1 MGINELASKA
11 KDLHELRS
19 MINELQA
26 EADTIEA
33 EFKAFMEA
41 QGADTITAGAFRL
54 TYKAINSTRFDTTGF
69 KSAMPELAARF
80 MKQTTTRRFTIA

>member
-1 MGINELASKA
+1 MSSNELATKA

-19 MINELQA
+19 MISELQA

-54 TYKAINSTRFDTTGF
+54 TWKAVTSSRFDTTGF

>member
-26 EADTIEA
+26 EADTIED
-33 EFKAFMEA
+33 EFKALMEA
-41 QGADTITAGAFRL
+41 QGADTITAGPFRL
-54 TYKAINSTRFDTTGF
+54 TWKAVMSSKFDTTGF

>member
-1 MGINELASKA
+1 MSSNELATKA

-19 MINELQA
+19 MISELQA

-54 TYKAINSTRFDTTGF
+54 TWKAVTSSRFDTTGF

-80 MKQTTTRRFTIA
+80 MKQT

>member
-1 MGINELASKA
+1 MGINDLAAKA
-11 KDLHELRS
+11 KDLHELKA

-26 EADTIEA
+26 EADTIED

-54 TYKAINSTRFDTTGF
+54 TWKAVTSSRFDTTGF

-80 MKQTTTRRFTIA
+80 MKQTSTRRFTIA

>member
-26 EADTIEA
+26 EADTIED
-33 EFKAFMEA
+33 EFKAIA
-41 QGADTITAGAFRL
+41 
-54 TYKAINSTRFDTTGF
+54 TRFADAG
-69 KSAMPELAARF
+69 KGAEPAD
-80 MKQTTTRRFTIA
+80 

>member
-1 MGINELASKA
+1 MGINELATKA

-54 TYKAINSTRFDTTGF
+54 TWKAVTSSRFDTTGF